1 MAILIDV
8 HSTGQKPDQHDTYA
22 SHVSRRTPG
31 VRFLRVVPVR
41 GNLLQAINIV
51 GWILL
56 LPRKMASDIT
66 LNPAKWSAGLP
77 PSFSPNIAIK
87 VVMKA
92 KHLST
97 VGY

>member
-1 MAILIDV
+1 MPRTSGYSYMRVMAILIDV
-8 HSTGQKPDQHDTYA
+8 HSAGQKPDQHDTYA
-22 SHVSRRTPG
+22 SHVSPCTPG

-66 LNPAKWSAGLP
+66 LSPAK
-77 PSFSPNIAIK
+77 
-87 VVMKA
+87 
-92 KHLST
+92 
-97 VGY
+97 